1 MIEDKISRILF
12 LSEHISEEISG
23 IKYELTQSDISDTSK
38 ESIMENIK
46 EIDAFLERVHV
57 LSNEIVDFSKQENM
71 NLEFHE
77 RRLIVFALKKNNGH
91 RGKSAL
97 DLKISNRTII
107 RKIKEHKI
115 LQSEYMNEIKPYEGR
130 EAISVKY
137 KEEYYKIIS
146 YINSKRI
153 FWLKEL
159 REFMGADGYYSPVTH
174 LVDYLR
180 TKGLVSCSE
189 RDGREM
195 KYTVLREIQDK
206 DLVFVLGNGVK
217 VAKPVM

>member
-1 MIEDKISRILF
+1 
-12 LSEHISEEISG
+12 
-23 IKYELTQSDISDTSK
+23 
-38 ESIMENIK
+38 
-46 EIDAFLERVHV
+46 
-57 LSNEIVDFSKQENM
+57 M
-71 NLEFHE
+71 NLGFHE
-77 RRLIVFALKKNNGH
+77 RRLVVLDLKKNNGH

-115 LQSEYMNEIKPYEGR
+115 LQSEYMDEIRPYEGR
-130 EAISVKY
+130 EAVSVKY

-146 YINSKRI
+146 YINKKRI

-159 REFMGADGYYSPVTH
+159 REFMGVEEYYSPVTH

-195 KYTVLREIQDK
+195 KYTALREIQDN

-217 VAKPVM
+217 VAKPLLQA